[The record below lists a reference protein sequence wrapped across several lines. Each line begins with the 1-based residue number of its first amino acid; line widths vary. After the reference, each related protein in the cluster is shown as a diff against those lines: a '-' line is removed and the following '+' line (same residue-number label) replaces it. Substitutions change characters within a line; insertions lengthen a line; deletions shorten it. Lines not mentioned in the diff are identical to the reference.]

1 MSALGLLLVL
11 VGAALVA
18 AEAHVPSHGALGAAA
33 VASLAVGVG
42 LLVSAAG
49 GAAVASIL
57 AALVV
62 ALAGGL
68 WIVKAAPEPLGQ
80 VYVGGSLWRART
92 WGLDEDERPLHA
104 GDRCVVERVDG
115 LTLTVRPAE
124 EWELI

>member
-11 VGAALVA
+11 VGAALAA

-62 ALAGGL
+62 ALGGGL
-68 WIVKAAPEPLGQ
+68 WIASLVRKGVGVGRPPPPPRAGGRGGRRREGAAG
-80 VYVGGSLWRART
+80 A
-92 WGLDEDERPLHA
+92 
-104 GDRCVVERVDG
+104 
-115 LTLTVRPAE
+115 
-124 EWELI
+124 